1 MWYVSDGRS
10 NHPPHLDGYSRQSN
24 EVTEVGE
31 RSQRWE
37 GSPPKEA
44 DHELYL
50 SSLGVQLEEQACSWS
65 GQMKVSTVISTVSVG
80 RLLTGV
86 HSWVTAGVT
95 TDGRPDKDF
104 KVSSGTWPTTGH
116 SVTLMLVR
124 NVRHQLFQQVCVV
137 LLLARKLFYSVSLFT
152 AHEDFSKTR

>member
-86 HSWVTAGVT
+86 HSWVTAAVT
-95 TDGRPDKDF
+95 TDRAAGQRLQGQQRYLTNDWPQCDSH
-104 KVSSGTWPTTGH
+104 VSQKCTTSALPASLCCFAVSKKAVLFCQFIHRTWF
-116 SVTLMLVR
+116 L
-124 NVRHQLFQQVCVV
+124 
-137 LLLARKLFYSVSLFT
+137 
-152 AHEDFSKTR
+152 